1 MPRFSG
7 TLVEDAPASEPVRRP
22 RFSGRLV
29 EDMPQDGGGS
39 SNGYKMARG
48 AYLGALD
55 GASLS
60 FGDELGAGLG
70 AASEYVNSL
79 LPESDVLGTG
89 KPGRSYA
96 EIRDQIRSQN
106 RQAQEEAP
114 GSYLAGQLAG
124 GIASSA
130 PIAGAGLVGGA
141 ARSTAARL
149 AIASGTGAGAGAV
162 QGFGAGEG
170 GLNERFK
177 EAGKGMVIGGGLGFL
192 SVPAGAAVG
201 RGLNYAGDFLAS
213 RGGPVG
219 RSGQDLLQRTLADE
233 GFTLEDAARRAREM
247 GPSAMLADASEG
259 LRYRAEQIAQSDNP
273 ARSGVIGALKDR
285 SAAAGGRINSAYD
298 NALGPRPNVHQ
309 TLTTM
314 AKEAKGRADPLYARA
329 RAENL
334 PVDVNPV
341 IQAIDGQLMTPADRI
356 AGPSGLPADEVDK
369 ALSWVRSHLT
379 DGQSQRTG
387 IDHLD
392 RLERRVRAQTK
403 SAFEGGR
410 SDVGHAL
417 NEVGKVLR
425 GQMRASSPIYAQ
437 ARQTFADDMS
447 VKEAFE
453 TGQKLFG
460 RKVHP
465 DFLAAE
471 VADMSDAERQAL
483 QLGTRSAVDD
493 AMGQVRNGSL
503 KGRQLL
509 DSDFNERKILTVLG
523 EDDGRAL
530 INSLQG
536 EQAMAETAHQAIGN
550 SATSRRMDNPFRVQ
564 QRTAQDR
571 AVPGILRSAGNLNFG
586 DAAFRGLEYAQ
597 DALGRRT
604 ASTMA
609 GELGPALTAT
619 GDARERIVQEL
630 LARGARREEARA
642 VDPKIRAVTEALIR
656 GGALAYGQNALR

>member
-22 RFSGRLV
+22 RFSGTLV

-70 AASEYVNSL
+70 AVSEGLASYIT
-79 LPESDVLGTG
+79 GT
-89 KPGRSYA
+89 PGRSYG
-96 EIRDQIRSQN
+96 ELRDQIRAQN

-114 GSYLAGQLAG
+114 GSYLTGQIAG

-130 PIAGAGLVGGA
+130 PIAGAGIVGGA
-141 ARSTAARL
+141 ARSIPAKL
-149 AIASGTGAGAGAV
+149 AISTGTGAGTGAV

-170 GLNERFK
+170 GFNKRME
-177 EAGKGMVIGGGLGFL
+177 EAVLGAGIGGGMGFL
-192 SVPAGAAVG
+192 AVPAGAAIG
-201 RGLNYAGDFLAS
+201 KGLNYAGDFLAS

-233 GFTLEDAARRAREM
+233 GLTLEDAARRAREM

-285 SAAAGGRINSAYD
+285 SAAAGGRINSAYND
-298 NALGPRPNVHQ
+298 ALGPRPNVHE
-309 TLTTM
+309 TITTM
-314 AKEAKGRADPLYARA
+314 AKEAKGRADPLYAQA

-356 AGPSGLPADEVDK
+356 AGPSGLPADDVDK

-425 GQMRASSPIYAQ
+425 GQMKASSPIYAQ

-483 QLGTRSAVDD
+483 QLGARSAVDD
-493 AMGQVRNGSL
+493 AMGQVRNGAL

-523 EDDGRAL
+523 EDDGRTL

-564 QRTAQDR
+564 QRTADDR
-571 AVPGILRSAGNLNFG
+571 AGIIRSAANLKFG
-586 DAAFRGLEYAQ
+586 DAAMRALEYGK
-597 DALGRRT
+597 DALERRG
-604 ASTMA
+604 AATMA
-609 GELGPALTAT
+609 DELGSTLTAT
-619 GDARERIVQEL
+619 GDARERIVRALMDQD
-630 LARGARREEARA
+630 ARRAQAR
-642 VDPKIRAVTEALIR
+642 VTDPKVRAIAEALTR
-656 GGALAYGQNALR
+656 GGMLAYGQNALR

>member
-1 MPRFSG
+1 MANWWDSSPV
-7 TLVEDAPASEPVRRP
+7 VEPDVQAQTDAADDWWKSSPIVQEAQPH
-22 RFSGRLV
+22 G
-29 EDMPQDGGGS
+29 DGGS
-39 SNGYKMARG
+39 DGYKMARG

-70 AASEYVNSL
+70 AASEYLASFIPGQ
-79 LPESDVLGTG
+79 PE
-89 KPGRSYA
+89 GRSYG
-96 EIRDQIRSQN
+96 ELRDQIRVQN

-114 GSYLAGQLAG
+114 GSYMAGQLAG
-124 GIASSA
+124 GIASTA
-130 PIAGAGLVGGA
+130 PVAGAGIFGGA
-141 ARSTAARL
+141 GRSAFEKL
-149 AIASGTGAGAGAV
+149 ALSGATGAGTGAV

-170 GLNERFK
+170 GL
-177 EAGKGMVIGGGLGFL
+177 EARLSEAKAGALIGGGVGLAAL
-192 SVPAGAAVG
+192 PLGAAVG
-201 RGLNYAGDFLAS
+201 KGVNAISDVLAA

-219 RSGQDLLQRTLADE
+219 RGAQDLLRRTVANE
-233 GFTLEDAARRAREM
+233 GLTLDDVAQRAREM
-247 GPSAMLADASEG
+247 GPSAMLADTSEG
-259 LRYRAEQIAQSDNP
+259 LRYMTEQLAHSNAP
-273 ARSGVIGALKDR
+273 SRSNVINAVRERGN
-285 SAAAGGRINSAYD
+285 AAGGRITSAYD
-298 NALGPRPNVHQ
+298 DVLGPRPNVQQ
-309 TLTTM
+309 TLADM
-314 AKEAKGRADPLYARA
+314 AREAKGRADPLYAQA

-356 AGPSGLPADEVDK
+356 AGPSGLPADDVDK

-425 GQMRASSPIYAQ
+425 GQMKASSPIYAQ
-437 ARQTFADDMS
+437 ARQTFADDAA

-453 TGQKLFG
+453 TGQTLFG

-483 QLGTRSAVDD
+483 RLGTRAAVDQ
-493 AMGQVRNGSL
+493 AMGSVRNGSL

-509 DSDFNERKILTVLG
+509 DADWNERKILQVLG
-523 EDDGRAL
+523 EDDGRQL
-530 INSLQG
+530 IGALQG
-536 EQAMAETAHQAIGN
+536 EGAMAETANQVLGGP
-550 SATSRRMDNPFRVQ
+550 ATARRLDNPFRAEAPTVNRVPSGAVHAGLTLAQ
-564 QRTAQDR
+564 KGVDKLTAAQRDK
-571 AVPGILRSAGNLNFG
+571 
-586 DAAFRGLEYAQ
+586 
-597 DALGRRT
+597 
-604 ASTMA
+604 MA
-609 GELGPALTAT
+609 RELGPLLTAT
-619 GDARERIVQEL
+619 GDNRERTVRGLLDMLGARESATTNPLLSRDTTDALVGGGL
-630 LARGARREEARA
+630 LATTPLLASSPMLRR
-642 VDPKIRAVTEALIR
+642 
-656 GGALAYGQNALR
+656 